1 MYGKIKNNTWDTK
14 NRTKQPQWYKKRN
27 FRLVS
32 IRGSTVG
39 AHRRT
44 LL

>member
-1 MYGKIKNNTWDTK
+1 VGHQKSNKTATMV
-14 NRTKQPQWYKKRN
+14 QKRN
-27 FRLVS
+27 CRLVS

-39 AHRRT
+39 ARRRT